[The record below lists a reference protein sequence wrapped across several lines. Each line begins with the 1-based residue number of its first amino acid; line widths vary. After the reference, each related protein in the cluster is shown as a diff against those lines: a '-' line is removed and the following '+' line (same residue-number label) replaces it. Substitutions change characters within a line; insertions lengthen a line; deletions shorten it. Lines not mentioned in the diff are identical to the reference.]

1 MGDGDFWVIF
11 GVIFLGKIDRS
22 PIQLRRQFLSS
33 AMEGWQFDW
42 NTNNCQ
48 QWVMEFLRG
57 IHGPLEDKLPKQ
69 FKETIYKYIGIF
81 FGFRTSANSAGN
93 QFFKLGI
100 GNR

>member
-1 MGDGDFWVIF
+1 
-11 GVIFLGKIDRS
+11 
-22 PIQLRRQFLSS
+22 
-33 AMEGWQFDW
+33 
-42 NTNNCQ
+42 
-48 QWVMEFLRG
+48 MEFLRG